1 MSKMAGSV
9 YFGCADPGAQCPAP
23 TEVQSGLGCRRRAS
37 YTRAFR
43 HRSKSSTTSESQ
55 KPSLTH
61 LSLVSRPLG
70 RLSDPLRLLS
80 GCVRVWRGVDG
91 SNSAE
96 SQNGD
101 CRAGLSPWRGQRTL
115 LVTPPTSPFSSEPK
129 QLDGVI
135 MGRVLWQ
142 CLP

>member
-9 YFGCADPGAQCPAP
+9 YFGRADPGAQCPAP

-37 YTRAFR
+37 CTRAFR

-96 SQNGD
+96 GHQSMLV
-101 CRAGLSPWRGQRTL
+101 LSVQIQRMFWNFQ
-115 LVTPPTSPFSSEPK
+115 P
-129 QLDGVI
+129 VI
-135 MGRVLWQ
+135 
-142 CLP
+142 PY